1 MIFLQEDAASGKDE
15 SSLCRV
21 SNAMIAV
28 MQSTQ
33 RSQGRMDVAE
43 MMGSVRRGD
52 RDDVSERDV

>member
-33 RSQGRMDVAE
+33 RLLGRMDVAE
-43 MMGSVRRGD
+43 MIVSVSGGY
-52 RDDVSERDV
+52 V